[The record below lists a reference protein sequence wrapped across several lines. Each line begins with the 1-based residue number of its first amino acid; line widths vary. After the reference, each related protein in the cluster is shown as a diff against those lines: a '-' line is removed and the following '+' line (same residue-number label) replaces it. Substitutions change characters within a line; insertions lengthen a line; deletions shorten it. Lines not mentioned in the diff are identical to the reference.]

1 MLKFLILVGV
11 VAIIAVALTSGLWG
25 GHGWLV

>member
-1 MLKFLILVGV
+1 MKLLILFVLFALGG
-11 VAIIAVALTSGLWG
+11 IALSTGLWG

>member
-1 MLKFLILVGV
+1 MKILILLLS
-11 VAIIAVALTSGLWG
+11 IIALGVALSTGLWG